1 MLVRARLVRRLERA
15 RRNARRRDEDDAP
28 LMPGGHVDLADG
40 VEVQFRVIP
49 GGGEEL
55 LRQEQVLDEV
65 ARRWHRVHCPTD
77 GRDAGPLVAADLIT
91 PLWLP
96 RRATNPAGRLCHCA
110 HPEINPLTYSV
121 AVSRGGGDSVAV
133 S

>member
-1 MLVRARLVRRLERA
+1 MTLESADGREAILGRHIETAVRA
-15 RRNARRRDEDDAP
+15 
-28 LMPGGHVDLADG
+28 
-40 VEVQFRVIP
+40 EV
-49 GGGEEL
+49 
-55 LRQEQVLDEV
+55 
-65 ARRWHRVHCPTD
+65 TD
-77 GRDAGPLVAADLIT
+77 NKLSSTAVAADLIT

-121 AVSRGGGDSVAV
+121 ADIRGGDDSVAV